1 MKKVISVAMLI
12 VISSLASGSSIP
24 DFPFVFATGQ
34 AEKEMPPDAADV
46 TFYIKTFDEVSSNA
60 VSKVTERSIEV
71 INFLGKQ
78 GFGNGSLVTFEISK
92 REVRERKDF
101 EELRI
106 LGYDVTRRFEL
117 TFDDLSKYDMVASTL
132 LKTDNVSDI
141 RTTFRR
147 KDQKD
152 IEAALLA
159 AACEDAK
166 RNATAMAAGFG
177 KSVGA
182 VHCISKQD
190 FGNIGVVFGLGAD
203 AYDSEGR
210 MMYSAV
216 SSDNPPFLFIPATIK
231 FQNQVSVLFT
241 LDDKYSA
248 NHGLESTSA
257 PPAAGTL
264 ETHP

>member
-78 GFGNGSLVTFEISK
+78 GFGKGSLVTFEISK

-117 TFDDLSKYDMVASTL
+117 IISSTSPFRSASCRTM
-132 LKTDNVSDI
+132 SAI
-141 RTTFRR
+141 RRSAIRSSFSTCIATTCPTCCTGRTFRR
-147 KDQKD
+147 
-152 IEAALLA
+152 
-159 AACEDAK
+159 
-166 RNATAMAAGFG
+166 NSSSSAGG
-177 KSVGA
+177 
-182 VHCISKQD
+182 
-190 FGNIGVVFGLGAD
+190 
-203 AYDSEGR
+203 
-210 MMYSAV
+210 
-216 SSDNPPFLFIPATIK
+216 T
-231 FQNQVSVLFT
+231 
-241 LDDKYSA
+241 
-248 NHGLESTSA
+248 TS
-257 PPAAGTL
+257 
-264 ETHP
+264 